1 MPTARF
7 RILYSLIWR
16 ILCVDST
23 ICNRSVSYFLTY
35 CISHIKVVAIATT
48 EKISNGSST
57 QIDGLVSNYVSP
69 EIHAFNSMWTI
80 FPKFADNRCT
90 NREKRSNKKKKC
102 STFFIFWL
110 IGKNVKCG
118 KFWPLLHRWV
128 FWHKIWHASS
138 YTSKTINYEK

>member
-1 MPTARF
+1 MFISSFNLLAPIEKKLAKICVF
-7 RILYSLIWR
+7 RSICIRQLQTYLLAWKQAKI
-16 ILCVDST
+16 INNAYGQ
-23 ICNRSVSYFLTY
+23 IQNFCNRSVSCFLTY

-90 NREKRSNKKKKC
+90 IRDIMSQIRRLSSSCDAINQIQKYRK
-102 STFFIFWL
+102 
-110 IGKNVKCG
+110 
-118 KFWPLLHRWV
+118 LL
-128 FWHKIWHASS
+128 
-138 YTSKTINYEK
+138 